1 MTPSPRS
8 QRATYQE
15 VSESNY
21 IELNHFM
28 CSYVM
33 TNRVAV
39 AVMLVNCT
47 MGVKVKGT
55 PSHAMDGNEGVKC
68 LSAKRAAHAKLNVRI
83 HGRKDFSPSQVK
95 HSY

>member
-21 IELNHFM
+21 TELNRFM

-33 TNRVAV
+33 TSKVAA
-39 AVMLVNCT
+39 AVMLVNRT
-47 MGVKVKGT
+47 VGVKVKVT
-55 PSHAMDGNEGVKC
+55 PSHAIDGNEGKKC
-68 LSAKRAAHAKLNVRI
+68 LSAKRVAHAELNVRI
-83 HGRKDFSPSQVK
+83 HG
-95 HSY
+95 